1 MKCSVIGFVL
11 AILSFAP
18 LAAVAQGGPPLRTDD
33 PGTPGDRHWEI
44 NLGFTVERSRTTRL
58 FETPRIDFNYGLG
71 DHIQLKYEIPWVVL
85 DPNGDSTKSGL
96 GNSLLGVKW
105 RFVDEE
111 RHGIAVSMYPQLEFN
126 NPTSSTDR
134 GLAER
139 GAQLLLPLEVVR
151 SVGPVEVN
159 GEFGYKSVQHR
170 RDELLYGLAFGHQLL
185 KRLQL
190 LGEFHG
196 TAERSFAEDELVF
209 DLGGRLRLDSTLVLL
224 FTAGRSL
231 RQPSGENPAFIAYLG
246 MQFNF

>member
-1 MKCSVIGFVL
+1 MKCSVIGFAL

-18 LAAVAQGGPPLRTDD
+18 PAALAQGGPPLRTDD
-33 PGTPGDRHWEI
+33 PATPGNRHWEI
-44 NLGFTVERSRTTRL
+44 NAGFTVESCRTAGL

-111 RHGIAVSMYPQLEFN
+111 QHGIAVSMYPQLEFN
-126 NPTSSTDR
+126 NPTASADR

-139 GAQLLLPLEVVR
+139 GAQFLLPLEMAR
-151 SVGPVEVN
+151 RVGPVKVN
-159 GEFGYKSVQHR
+159 GEFGYKFVQHR
-170 RDELLYGLAFGHQLL
+170 SDELLYGLALGHEHS
-185 KRLQL
+185 KRLEL
-190 LGEFHG
+190 LGEIHG
-196 TAERSFAEDELVF
+196 TAQRGFAEDELVF
-209 DLGGRLRLDSTLVLL
+209 DLGGRFRLDKTLVLL
-224 FTAGRSL
+224 VSAGRSL
-231 RQPSGENPAFIAYLG
+231 RQPSGGNPAFIAYLG